1 MTALN
6 ARSRRHKSGVIKLI
20 TTPAP
25 PDENTIRKL
34 NALASRRPFSTQHKV
49 KKHDTL

>member
-1 MTALN
+1 MKAISTK
-6 ARSRRHKSGVIKLI
+6 SRRQKSGVVKLI
-20 TTPAP
+20 TSPAP

-34 NALASRRPFSTQHKV
+34 NALASSRPFSTQHKV